1 MMKFTMHTKELK
13 NMIEKAL
20 TVVPKKVAIHAL
32 ECVKIEVSEGTV
44 FFSGTDLEM
53 FLVCKT
59 DKAYECKNG
68 KILVDGADLK
78 MLTKLA
84 GEITIEE
91 EENTVKITA
100 GKKTLRMG
108 TVSVE
113 DFPAF
118 PEIADAE
125 NLGVI
130 PDNDFLDAVTNLA
143 NFLGQSKANK
153 MLMVYN
159 LNFKESRIYASDGSV
174 IGWKNL
180 SLDSK
185 SELVDFCILGSSLPT
200 FKKVLNVKSTDNL
213 SLSETEKCIQITGT
227 DFTYTQRK
235 LDGKYFDFSRF
246 LNTDCQYSFDVETKE
261 LMEAVK
267 YDCTISNKTDKIPL
281 LFSISSEKLITYYFN
296 GKYEVM
302 DKIEISNGNFN
313 SEMLIGFNPFY
324 WQDIL
329 SVADA
334 DALHVQISHPKAPA
348 LMNADKYGFLLLPVN
363 LDGHEKNVQRFRA
376 VA

>member
-1 MMKFTMHTKELK
+1 MMKFTMNAKELK
-13 NMIEKAL
+13 SMIEKAL
-20 TVVPKKVAIHAL
+20 AIVPKKVYLHAL
-32 ECVKIEVSEGTV
+32 ECVQIEVNEGTV
-44 FFSGTDLEM
+44 YFSGTDLEM
-53 FLVCKT
+53 FLTCKT

-68 KILVDGADLK
+68 KILIDGADLK
-78 MLTKLA
+78 MLIKLA

-91 EENTVKITA
+91 EEDIVKITA

-108 TVSVE
+108 TVPVE

-118 PEIADAE
+118 PEIEDEE

-130 PDNDFLDAVTNLA
+130 PGNDFLDAVTNLA
-143 NFLGQSKANK
+143 NFLGQNEVNK
-153 MLMVYN
+153 MLTFYN
-159 LNFKESRIYASDGSV
+159 LNFKESRIYASDGNV

-180 SLDSK
+180 LLDSK
-185 SELVDFCILGSSLPT
+185 SENVDFCILGNSLPV
-200 FKKVLNVKSTDNL
+200 FKKVLNAKSTDDF
-213 SLSETEKCIQITGT
+213 SLSETEKYIQITGT
-227 DFTYTQRK
+227 DFTYIQRR

-246 LNTDCQYSFDVETKE
+246 LNTDCQYSFDVEAE
-261 LMEAVK
+261 DLMEAVK
-267 YDCTISNKTDKIPL
+267 YDCTIANKTDKIPL

-302 DKIEISNGNFN
+302 DKIEISNGNFD

-324 WQDIL
+324 WQNIL

-334 DALHVQISHPKAPA
+334 DVLHVQISHPKAPA

-363 LDGHEKNVQRFRA
+363 LNGHEKNVQRFRA

>member
-130 PDNDFLDAVTNLA
+130 PDNDFLDAVTNLS
-143 NFLGQSKANK
+143 NFLGQSEANK
-153 MLMVYN
+153 MLTVYN
-159 LNFKESRIYASDGSV
+159 LNFKESRIYASDGHV

-180 SLDSK
+180 SLNSNSDN
-185 SELVDFCILGSSLPT
+185 VDFCILGNSLLA

-213 SLSETEKCIQITGT
+213 SLSKTEKYIQITGT
-227 DFTYTQRK
+227 DFTYIQRR

-246 LNTDCQYSFDVETKE
+246 LNTDCRYSFDVETE
-261 LMEAVK
+261 DLMEAVK
-267 YDCTISNKTDKIPL
+267 YDCTIAKKTDRIPL
-281 LFSISSEKLITYYFN
+281 LFSISEKLITYYFN

-302 DKIEISNGNFN
+302 DNIEISNGNFG

-334 DALHVQISHPKAPA
+334 NALHVQISHPKAPA